1 MHALYVYGGH
11 RTLTGAGSFLPLCGL
26 WGSDSVVRLGSK
38 HVQPLS
44 QLAGP
49 R

>member
-1 MHALYVYGGH
+1 MHCTCMEVRGQLP
-11 RTLTGAGSFLPLCGL
+11 GAGSFLPLCGL
-26 WGSDSVVRLGSK
+26 WGADSVVRLGSK
-38 HVQPLS
+38 HVHPLS